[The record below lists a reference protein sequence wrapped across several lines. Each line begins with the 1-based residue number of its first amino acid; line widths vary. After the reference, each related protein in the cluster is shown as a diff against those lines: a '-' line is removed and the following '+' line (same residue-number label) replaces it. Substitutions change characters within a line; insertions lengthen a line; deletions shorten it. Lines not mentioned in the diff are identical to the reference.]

1 MSDGFVKLPRE
12 IVYWRWFSDPD
23 VLRLYIF
30 LLTKAAFKK
39 TEWKNET
46 LEAGQVLT
54 GRRNLAEQL
63 GISESM
69 VTRIFEKLESTGDIS
84 IKSTNKYSIITLL
97 KWAEFEEK
105 NYFFA
110 GKRTTTEQQANNNR
124 THNNKLNNLNNFK
137 NKNARA
143 QEKKHDIYN
152 GSIDW
157 SQMDLIING
166 G

>member
-54 GRRNLAEQL
+54 GRRSLAEQL
-63 GISESM
+63 GTTEGCIRTALS
-69 VTRIFEKLESTGDIS
+69 KLKSTGDIS
-84 IKSTNKYSIITLL
+84 IKTTNQYSVITLL
-97 KWAEFEEK
+97 KWAEMQSS
-105 NYFFA
+105 NYFFTN
-110 GKRTTTEQQANNNR
+110 KQPANNQRATNEQPQ
-124 THNNKLNNLNNFK
+124 NNNYNNINNFK

-143 QEKKHDIYN
+143 REKKHDIYN